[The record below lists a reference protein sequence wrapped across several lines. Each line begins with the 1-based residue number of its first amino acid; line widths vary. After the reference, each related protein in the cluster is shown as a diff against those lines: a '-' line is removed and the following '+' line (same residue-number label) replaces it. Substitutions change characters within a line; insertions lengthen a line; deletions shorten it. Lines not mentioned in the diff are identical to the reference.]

1 MAEYLASQGN
11 GYQFGSTGTTQG
23 GAAGTDPS
31 AMVYGENAAERT
43 ANQWGNFQYGGYG
56 GGAADAIAAAQ
67 ANTQPYQ
74 DATMGYG
81 AAAAGYGDTLGG
93 YGTGYNEQMGGAQD
107 RTAPL
112 GYNYLQSDLENGQ
125 AGQYGAADALMN
137 FANNGPGP
145 SAAQAQ
151 LNLALNQGMNN
162 QLALARSGRGMGE
175 SAASL
180 SQAGRNQAQLAGMA
194 QDQSAALAA
203 QEQQAWQA
211 QQAQALA
218 GAGNLYGSGRASDIA
233 AAGYYTGAQQTQT
246 GLNDQYALGLGGLSN
261 DAMGTA
267 GNLNLGAGTAATN
280 AGQLQLGLEQNANAI
295 NSANL
300 ASNNAYEQNL
310 TNIFAAQQ
318 GVGGSAPGT
327 DWGGIIGGVAGG
339 ALGFMA
345 GGPAGGAAGAAGGS
359 AVGSEVQNSYGHSY

>member
-11 GYQFGSTGTTQG
+11 GYNFGSTGTTQG

-43 ANQWGNFQYGGYG
+43 ANQWSNFQYGGYE
-56 GGAADAIAAAQ
+56 GGAQDSIDLARDNMAPLLDQ
-67 ANTQPYQ
+67 AG
-74 DATMGYG
+74 AYG
-81 AAAAGYGDTLGG
+81 AAAAGYGNTLGG
-93 YGTGYNEQMGGAQD
+93 YGSDYNNQMGNSQE

-112 GYNYLQSDLENGQ
+112 ALDYLTSDVGGQ
-125 AGQYGAADALMN
+125 AGQYGAANALMD
-137 FANNGPGP
+137 FANGGPGP

-211 QQAQALA
+211 QQANALA
-218 GAGNLYGSGRASDIA
+218 GAGNLYGAGRAADMA

-246 GLNDQYALGLGGLSN
+246 GLNDQYSLGLGGLSN
-261 DAMGTA
+261 DALSNA
-267 GNLNLGAGTAATN
+267 GNLNLGAGSN
-280 AGQLQLGLEQNANAI
+280 QLGVASGQMSVEQLGAQINAAQ
-295 NSANL
+295 L

-327 DWGGIIGGVAGG
+327 DWGGIIGGLAGGVAGF
-339 ALGFMA
+339 AA
-345 GGPAGGAAGAAGGS
+345 GGPAGGAAGSAGGS
-359 AVGSEVQNSYGHSY
+359 VIGSEVQSSYGHSY